1 MSYKKGKA
9 IETFKIEII
18 QRYAMHILQNTLI
31 YMLMYI
37 PLVKKVVT

>member
-18 QRYAMHILQNTLI
+18 QRYAMYIIQNTLSGKFHF
-31 YMLMYI
+31 Y
-37 PLVKKVVT
+37 